1 MSQEK
6 TAIEKLLTQKMGWEM
21 PKVSDRHLRKAIAMR
36 QKACQLNELSSYL
49 KRLQTSPEEL
59 QNLVEQIVIRE
70 TWFFRHREAFS
81 LLRHHVNTDWLPHN
95 PYKKLRV
102 LSIPCSTGEEPY
114 SIAITLL
121 DTPLKPQQF
130 HIDGMDISQEALIKA
145 KQGIYGNNSF
155 RSHDWVEHDKF
166 FYPVKDGSQI
176 CQEVR
181 HQVTF
186 TQKNLFSVWLPTL
199 PSYQIIFCRHL
210 LIYLDTNARNRALE
224 TLERLLCEGGLLF
237 VGAVETTLIKSPSL
251 RFVAHPSA
259 FAYQKILNTPDI
271 KQKILQT
278 SEKPQIRFKSPLSQP
293 IIAQK
298 SKMDYKISTLETAQ
312 KLANQ
317 GQLEE
322 ATQECQ
328 RHLQRSPIDAS
339 AYLLLGEIY
348 QAQGQIEQAQ
358 RYFQKAIYLKPNDR
372 EALLH
377 LALLRESQGDIK
389 GAAVLK
395 NRIQRLEN
403 DGD

>member
-1 MSQEK
+1 MSQEQ

-21 PKVSDRHLRKAIAMR
+21 PKVSDRHLTKAIAMR
-36 QKACQLNELSSYL
+36 QKACQLNDLSSYL
-49 KRLQTSPEEL
+49 RRLQTSPEEM
-59 QNLVEQIVIRE
+59 QELVEQIVIRE

-81 LLRHHVNTDWLPHN
+81 LLRHYVNSDWLPHN
-95 PYKKLRV
+95 PYKKLRI
-102 LSIPCSTGEEPY
+102 LSLPCSTGEEPY
-114 SIAITLL
+114 SIAMTLL

-130 HIDGMDISQEALIKA
+130 QIDGMDISQEGLSKA

-166 FYPVKDGSQI
+166 FAPVKDGYQI
-176 CQEVR
+176 CEEVR
-181 HQVTF
+181 HQVTL
-186 TQKNLFSVWLPTL
+186 TQKNLFSFWLPTL
-199 PSYQIIFCRHL
+199 PSYQVIFCRHL
-210 LIYLDTNARNRALE
+210 LIYLDANGRNRALE
-224 TLERLLCEGGLLF
+224 TLEHLLCEGGLLF

-259 FAYQKILNTPDI
+259 FAYQKILNPPD
-271 KQKILQT
+271 
-278 SEKPQIRFKSPLSQP
+278 
-293 IIAQK
+293 IAQK
-298 SKMDYKISTLETAQ
+298 LPQPSEKTIIRVKSVPRQASLPKTSTTDHKISILETAR

-317 GQLEE
+317 GQLEK

-328 RHLQRSPIDAS
+328 RHLETSPIDAC
-339 AYLLLGEIY
+339 AYLLLGEIH

-358 RYFQKAIYLKPNDR
+358 RYFQKAIYLKPNYR

-403 DGD
+403 N